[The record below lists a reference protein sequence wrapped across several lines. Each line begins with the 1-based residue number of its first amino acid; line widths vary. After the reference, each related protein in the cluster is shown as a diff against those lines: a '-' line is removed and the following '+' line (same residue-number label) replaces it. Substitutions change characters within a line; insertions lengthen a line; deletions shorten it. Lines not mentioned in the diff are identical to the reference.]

1 MAKHKGQGQRAQ
13 DQRGQQADAQPQAT
27 DTQPQSAD
35 QQPQSGDH
43 PAPSLAEFGDSGLSG
58 ALGAPVW
65 GGDTRLGSA
74 VGGLPTAMPDA
85 QPSPVAT
92 VAVVPVKVPDLDT
105 ILASLTPD
113 QLLKI
118 RQKAIGEGVVPAAS
132 LGGTKSADGSLTLS
146 VTLDPMVTEQLE
158 LWAEADGCTLVEEAQ
173 KRITESLQNYLYGD
187 WSVNEQI
194 AAPASTNA
202 SAAK

>member
-13 DQRGQQADAQPQAT
+13 DQQGQQTGQAEQIGQSQQSQSTEQAT
-27 DTQPQSAD
+27 QAENAPTSPLETQQFGGSLEAPIVEEATT
-35 QQPQSGDH
+35 P
-43 PAPSLAEFGDSGLSG
+43 PAPEPNPGLVEQAADMTLKHDAKLA
-58 ALGAPVW
+58 
-65 GGDTRLGSA
+65 
-74 VGGLPTAMPDA
+74 
-85 QPSPVAT
+85 
-92 VAVVPVKVPDLDT
+92 DL
-105 ILASLTPD
+105 LASLTPE
-113 QLLKI
+113 QLAKI
-118 RQKAIGEGVVPAAS
+118 RLKAIGEGVVPAAS